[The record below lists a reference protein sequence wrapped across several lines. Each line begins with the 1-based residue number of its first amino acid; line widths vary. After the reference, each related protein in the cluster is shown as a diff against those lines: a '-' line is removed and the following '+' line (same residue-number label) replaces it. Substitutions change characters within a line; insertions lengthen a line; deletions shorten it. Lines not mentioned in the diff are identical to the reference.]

1 MLLLCYLLIMSK
13 INKQYDKWLEDCL
26 KEIDA
31 NNKIHTV
38 KIRHRSGVGGV
49 TLFTAHWNGQKWE
62 NDFLKPRL
70 TGDKEKDMETLRRAN
85 SIRDE
90 KEKRIGQDMGDEFD
104 SKQTLIA
111 VIDKDMK
118 CQEKNRFGIKINRQG
133 LKSVR
138 NHIEQFTQGQP
149 LPLKRVDAQWVKRF
163 QGYLQTKISNNSAAS
178 YMILLHAVLS
188 RLQED
193 GWERNPNRKKYRL
206 KYEKKDRTFLT
217 EDEVSKMAEIPCN
230 DAEVK
235 RAFLF
240 SCFAGLRFGDVKNLK
255 WENIVEA
262 ENNKFE
268 IKFIQQKT
276 NKLTNLPLG
285 QGAVNQLFANRDE
298 KIIPLPE
305 IHVFDLPGKTWVG
318 KCLKAWAR
326 AAGIK
331 KQISYHTSRHTF
343 AMAGVK
349 KHIDILLL
357 KELLGHSSVKTTE
370 IYVRN
375 IPSDLLR
382 EAVDKFQD
390 HNIGHRGAK

>member
-1 MLLLCYLLIMSK
+1 MSK

-90 KEKRIGQDMGDEFD
+90 KEKRIGQDMGDEFN
-104 SKQTLIA
+104 SKKMLLDIITE
-111 VIDKDMK
+111 DMK
-118 CQEKNRFGIKINRQG
+118 STLKNRQG
-133 LKSVR
+133 LKGVY
-138 NHIEQFTQGQP
+138 NHIVNFTQGQP
-149 LPLKRVDAQWVKRF
+149 LPLNRVTVQWVRSF
-163 QGYLQTKISNNSAAS
+163 RDYLLAKVSNNSAAS

-188 RLQED
+188 RLQDD
-193 GWERNPNRKKYRL
+193 GWEGKPNRRQDRL
-206 KYEKKDRTFLT
+206 KYEETDPIYLT
-217 EDEVSKMAEIPCN
+217 ESEISKMAETPCN

-240 SCFAGLRFGDVKNLK
+240 SCFAGLRYGDVKNLK
-255 WENIVEA
+255 WGNIHKMENGEYQ
-262 ENNKFE
+262 
-268 IKFIQQKT
+268 IKFRQQKT
-276 NKLTNLPLG
+276 ETLTNLPLG
-285 QGAVNQLFANRDE
+285 QGAVNQLVANQDE

-305 IHVFDLPGKTWVG
+305 KPVFDLPGKTWVG
-318 KCLKAWAR
+318 KCLKKWVR

-331 KQISYHTSRHTF
+331 KQICYHTSRHSF
-343 AMAGVK
+343 AVNGLAAG
-349 KHIDILLL
+349 IDIYAMS
-357 KELLGHSSVKTTE
+357 KLLGHKSVKTTQ
-370 IYVRN
+370 IYTKCLPEPTMRA
-375 IPSDLLR
+375 
-382 EAVDKFQD
+382 AVDKLPVL
-390 HNIGHRGAK
+390 NVSSK